1 MADSKDNKDKKKSDQ
16 ESDPNFDDETKTF
29 HPNFSSG
36 KLDSHHPKKI
46 GQYIIKRVIASGGM
60 GTVFEGVQE
69 NPRRSVAIKVIKGSD
84 VSEKAVSRLKYEAQ
98 MLASL
103 RHPGIAEIYEAGTYE
118 EHGTAVP
125 FFAMEYIP
133 NAKTITEYANLRK
146 LSVDARLELFLQ
158 VCSAVNFGHQ
168 RGIVHRDLKP
178 DNVLVDSH
186 NRVRIIDFGL
196 ARATDSDLRQTN
208 VQTEVGQII
217 GSLQYMSPE
226 QFEADSRDLDIR
238 SDVYSLGVVLYELLS
253 GLLPYNLSTKKVYE
267 IASIVREKEPLP
279 LSKSGTKA
287 AVEIDIILQ
296 KCLRKER
303 ELRYQ
308 TAYGL
313 QQDISRYLSGDAIV
327 ARSPSLAYQIKIF
340 TRKNKLLVSSFAS
353 AFVLLIAGVI
363 LSTTLLIQVSEERE
377 RVVLES
383 EKAMKANKFLANI
396 FETAVPIGYGE
407 PVPIKRLLDRST
419 EMLEDAFPDDPE
431 IEADIMHSL
440 GLGYSFCE
448 EYDAAREHLNHAL
461 SSRKETL
468 GETHPKTKETLVKL
482 SLLNGV
488 TGEFQNDLVICEEIC
503 RIDSINYGVKNE
515 NTLSS
520 KLDLAF
526 GLESVGRISE
536 ALKIVRNTRELYL
549 SEESD
554 NIKLEN
560 QIDRYLSWFLLQSG
574 SFDEAE
580 EIARTN
586 LELAT
591 TKIEDSWYTLSSKSY
606 LTAALIA
613 KGKLDEA
620 MELYGNFPTY
630 PTLDK
635 EHDFQGDLDPDKSE
649 ILLIVFWE
657 EWCPYCDRR
666 MRKLDKLYREY
677 HKYGIEMV
685 GVTRMNKTST
695 KPDCEEFLRRNDIT
709 FPIFKE
715 GGKAFSYFNCRGVPS
730 VRLVYKGKLIWE
742 KRTASTQLISR
753 HMLEGIVKAL
763 KSLVVSK
770 G

>member
-1 MADSKDNKDKKKSDQ
+1 MQLSDSKDDLNKNRSDQ
-16 ESDPNFDDETKTF
+16 NLNSHVDDETKTI
-29 HPNFSSG
+29 HPNVTGG

-46 GQYIIKRVIASGGM
+46 GQYIIRRVIASGGM
-60 GTVFEGVQE
+60 GTVFEALQD
-69 NPRRSVAIKVIKGSD
+69 NPRRTVAIKVIKGSD

-98 MLASL
+98 MLARL

-118 EHGTAVP
+118 DHGTVVP

-133 NAKTITEYANLRK
+133 NAKTITEYAKSRK
-146 LSVDARLELFLQ
+146 LTVEERLDLFTQ
-158 VCSAVNFGHQ
+158 VCDAVNYGHQ

-186 NRVRIIDFGL
+186 NRIRIIDFGL
-196 ARATDSDLRQTN
+196 ARATDSDLHQTN

-226 QFEADSRDLDIR
+226 QFEADSRDLDTR
-238 SDVYSLGVVLYELLS
+238 SDVYSLGVVLFELLS
-253 GLLPYNLSTKKVYE
+253 GSLPYNFSTKKVYE
-267 IASIVREKEPLP
+267 IANIVREKQPLT
-279 LSKSGTKA
+279 LNKSGTKV

-327 ARSPSLAYQIKIF
+327 ARSPSLAYQIKVF

-353 AFVLLIAGVI
+353 ALVLLIAGSIV
-363 LSTTLLIQVSEERE
+363 STTLLVQVSE
-377 RVVLES
+377 ES
-383 EKAMKANKFLANI
+383 EKAMKANTFLANI

-440 GLGYSFCE
+440 GIGYFFCE
-448 EYDAAREHLNHAL
+448 EFDASREHLNHAL

-468 GETHPKTKETLVKL
+468 GETHPKTRETLKML
-482 SLLNGV
+482 SWLNSV
-488 TGEFQNDLVICEEIC
+488 TGEFSKKLAICEEIC
-503 RIDSINYGVKNE
+503 RIDSIDYGLKNE
-515 NTLSS
+515 NALYS
-520 KLDLAF
+520 KLTLAF
-526 GLESVGRISE
+526 GLENVGRISE
-536 ALKIVRNTRELYL
+536 ALKTVRNTRELYL
-549 SEESD
+549 SEKSD
-554 NIKLEN
+554 NIKLGN
-560 QIDRYLSWFLLQSG
+560 IIDQCLSWFLLQSG

-591 TKIEDSWYTLSSKSY
+591 TRIEESRYTLSSKSY
-606 LTAALIA
+606 LAAALIA

-630 PTLDK
+630 PTLDR
-635 EHDFQGDLDPDKSE
+635 EYDFQGDLNPDKSE

-666 MRKLDKLYREY
+666 MRKLDRLYREY
-677 HKYGIEMV
+677 HKYGIDMV
-685 GVTRMNKTST
+685 GVTRINKTST

-709 FPIFKE
+709 FPAFKE
-715 GGKAFSYFNCRGVPS
+715 SGKAFSYFNCTGVPS
-730 VRLVYKGKLIWE
+730 TRLVYKGKLIWE
-742 KRTASTQLISR
+742 HRIGSTQLISR

-763 KSLVVSK
+763 KSSVVSK
-770 G
+770 A